1 MDRPVVGVGVLVED
15 GDRYLLVQRGKEPR
29 KGRWAVPGGKVER
42 GERLKEAAAREVLE
56 ETGLVVEVGEVI
68 WVGEAIGEGHHFVLV
83 DFAAHVLGGELAPA
97 DDAADARWVTRD
109 EALALPLTESMRE
122 LLEDLGG

>member
-68 WVGEAIGEGHHFVLV
+68 WVGEEQSNGLQQ
-83 DFAAHVLGGELAPA
+83 GGLRFLRILEEDQARL
-97 DDAADARWVTRD
+97 DAVVNN
-109 EALALPLTESMRE
+109 
-122 LLEDLGG
+122 LLNRLDQAGS